1 MDLFKYTKGIID
13 KAVGASKLRA
23 VQKNAGELLDP
34 MQKYLTV
41 GEYHVDARDATPDGR
56 PFTLTVYQDDQ
67 GILHQALS
75 PESTDS
81 LAAEYDRKFVPEL
94 NRFKAFRS
102 RETGRRYVVE
112 DYLARFASDVKKEIR
127 EGDDSVNI
135 GVITDTHFKNV
146 DSLDFYGW
154 NGLMHVKEF
163 SYLDQ
168 LDILDL
174 KCHLGDWIDGSD
186 AGLISESELMKL
198 RDSFKSSKVP
208 YLMIKGNHD
217 ENDKFVEH
225 HDLKASFPEREFE
238 KIMWPEMYRQRE
250 LGYVSRQ
257 HGVAW
262 FDQGH
267 VRVISLNTSD
277 IPYILNEKGQKKYD
291 VKLTL
296 GVREDQVQELIE
308 ILQRSSGKQVILL
321 SHANPINRKG
331 GNALKYN
338 GRSLHELLV
347 AFNQKEKGRMHSSK
361 DVPAEFRLSNDFDFT
376 EVKDARIIAYFCG
389 HRHVEDQY
397 RINGIQYVLFNCS
410 ALMGPNHQLT
420 NKYNKNL
427 NRKMDHQNE
436 FAGYVVNVDLF
447 RRRIKVFGYGAA
459 TRRRIFFI

>member
-1 MDLFKYTKGIID
+1 MDIFKYTKGIID
-13 KAVGASKLRA
+13 KAVGASKLHA
-23 VQKNAGELLDP
+23 VEKGGGELLDP

-41 GEYHVDARDATPDGR
+41 GEYHVDARDATPDDR

-67 GILHQALS
+67 GVLHQALS
-75 PESTDS
+75 PEDTEG

-94 NRFKAFRS
+94 KRFKAFRS
-102 RETGRRYVVE
+102 RKTGRRYVVE
-112 DYLARFASDVKKEIR
+112 DYLRRFVRDVKKEVR

-154 NGLMHVKEF
+154 NGLMHVREF
-163 SYLDQ
+163 SYLDD
-168 LDILDL
+168 LDILDF

-217 ENDKFVEH
+217 ENDKFDEH

-238 KIMWPEMYRQRE
+238 KLMWPEMYQQRK
-250 LGYVSRQ
+250 LHYLSKQ

-262 FDQGH
+262 FDKGH

-277 IPYILNEKGQKKYD
+277 IPYILDEKGQKKYD
-291 VKLTL
+291 VKITL
-296 GVREDQVQELIE
+296 GIREDQVQELIE
-308 ILQRSSGKQVILL
+308 ILQQSSGKQIVLM

-361 DVPAEFRLSNDFDFT
+361 DVPPEFRLSNDFDFT
-376 EVKDARIIAYFCG
+376 KVQDAKIIAYFCG

-397 RINGIQYVLFNCS
+397 RINGIQYILFNCS
-410 ALMGPNHQLT
+410 ALMGPSHQLT
-420 NKYNKNL
+420 TKYNKNL

-436 FAGYVVNVDLF
+436 FAGYIVNVDLS
-447 RRRIKVFGYGAA
+447 RRRIKAFGYGAA

>member
-1 MDLFKYTKGIID
+1 MDIFKYTKGIID
-13 KAVGASKLRA
+13 KAVGASKLHA
-23 VQKNAGELLDP
+23 VEKGGGELLDP

-41 GEYHVDARDATPDGR
+41 GEYHVDARDATPDDR

-75 PESTDS
+75 PEDTEG

-94 NRFKAFRS
+94 KRFKAFRS
-102 RETGRRYVVE
+102 RKTGRRYVVE
-112 DYLARFASDVKKEIR
+112 DYLRRFVRDVKKEVR

-154 NGLMHVKEF
+154 NGLMHVREF
-163 SYLDQ
+163 SYLDD
-168 LDILDL
+168 LDVLDL

-217 ENDKFVEH
+217 ENDKFDEH

-238 KIMWPEMYRQRE
+238 KLMWPEMYQQRK
-250 LGYVSRQ
+250 LHYLSKQ

-262 FDQGH
+262 FDKGH

-277 IPYILNEKGQKKYD
+277 IPYILDEKGQKKYD
-291 VKLTL
+291 VKITL

-308 ILQRSSGKQVILL
+308 ILQQSSGKQIVLM

-361 DVPAEFRLSNDFDFT
+361 DVPPEFRLSNDFDFT
-376 EVKDARIIAYFCG
+376 KVQGAKIIAYFCG

-397 RINGIQYVLFNCS
+397 RINGIQYILFNCS
-410 ALMGPNHQLT
+410 ALMGPSHQLT
-420 NKYNKNL
+420 TKYNKNL

-436 FAGYVVNVDLF
+436 FAGYIVNVDLS
-447 RRRIKVFGYGAA
+447 RRRIKAFGYGAA

>member
-1 MDLFKYTKGIID
+1 MDIFKYTKGIID
-13 KAVGASKLRA
+13 KAVGASKLHA
-23 VQKNAGELLDP
+23 VEKGGGELLDP

-41 GEYHVDARDATPDGR
+41 GEYHVDARDATPDDR
-56 PFTLTVYQDDQ
+56 PFTLTVYQDDK
-67 GILHQALS
+67 GVLHQALS
-75 PESTDS
+75 PEDTEG

-94 NRFKAFRS
+94 KRFKAFRS
-102 RETGRRYVVE
+102 RKTGRRYVVE
-112 DYLARFASDVKKEIR
+112 DYLRRFVRDVKKEVR

-154 NGLMHVKEF
+154 NGLMHVREF
-163 SYLDQ
+163 SYLDD

-217 ENDKFVEH
+217 ENDKFDEH

-238 KIMWPEMYRQRE
+238 KLMWPEMYQQRK
-250 LGYVSRQ
+250 LHYLSKQ

-262 FDQGH
+262 FDKGH

-277 IPYILNEKGQKKYD
+277 IPYILDEKGQKKYD
-291 VKLTL
+291 VKITL

-308 ILQRSSGKQVILL
+308 ILQQSSGKQIVLM

-361 DVPAEFRLSNDFDFT
+361 DVPPEFRLSNDFDFT
-376 EVKDARIIAYFCG
+376 KVQDAKIIAYFCG

-397 RINGIQYVLFNCS
+397 RINGIQYILFNCS
-410 ALMGPNHQLT
+410 ALMGPSHQLT
-420 NKYNKNL
+420 TKYNKNL

-436 FAGYVVNVDLF
+436 FAGYIVNVDLS
-447 RRRIKVFGYGAA
+447 RRRIKAFGYGAA

>member
-1 MDLFKYTKGIID
+1 MDIFKYTKGIID
-13 KAVGASKLRA
+13 KAVGASKLHA
-23 VQKNAGELLDP
+23 VEKGGGELLDP

-41 GEYHVDARDATPDGR
+41 GEYHVDARDATPDDR

-67 GILHQALS
+67 GVLHQALS
-75 PESTDS
+75 PEDTEG

-94 NRFKAFRS
+94 KRFKAFRN
-102 RETGRRYVVE
+102 RKTGRRYVVE
-112 DYLARFASDVKKEIR
+112 DYLRRFVRDVKKEVR

-154 NGLMHVKEF
+154 NGLMHVREF
-163 SYLDQ
+163 SYLDD
-168 LDILDL
+168 LDVLDL

-198 RDSFKSSKVP
+198 RDSFKSAKVP

-217 ENDKFVEH
+217 ENDKFDEH

-238 KIMWPEMYRQRE
+238 KLMWPEMYQQRK
-250 LGYVSRQ
+250 LHYLSKQ

-262 FDQGH
+262 FDKGH

-277 IPYILNEKGQKKYD
+277 IPYILDEKGQKKYD
-291 VKLTL
+291 VKITL
-296 GVREDQVQELIE
+296 GIREDQVQELIE
-308 ILQRSSGKQVILL
+308 ILQQSSGKQIVLM

-361 DVPAEFRLSNDFDFT
+361 DVPPEFRLSNDFDFT
-376 EVKDARIIAYFCG
+376 KVQDAKIIAYFCG

-397 RINGIQYVLFNCS
+397 RINGIQYILFNCS
-410 ALMGPNHQLT
+410 ALMGPSHQLT
-420 NKYNKNL
+420 TKYNKNL

-436 FAGYVVNVDLF
+436 FAGYIVNVDLS
-447 RRRIKVFGYGAA
+447 RRRIKAFGYGAA

>member
-1 MDLFKYTKGIID
+1 MDIFKYTKGIID
-13 KAVGASKLRA
+13 KAVGASKLHA
-23 VQKNAGELLDP
+23 VEKGGGELLDP

-41 GEYHVDARDATPDGR
+41 GEYHVDARDATPDDR

-67 GILHQALS
+67 GVLHQALS
-75 PESTDS
+75 PEDTEG

-94 NRFKAFRS
+94 KRFKAFRS
-102 RETGRRYVVE
+102 RKTGRRYVVE
-112 DYLARFASDVKKEIR
+112 DYLRRFVRDVKKEVR

-154 NGLMHVKEF
+154 NGLMHVREF
-163 SYLDQ
+163 SYLDD
-168 LDILDL
+168 LDVLDL

-198 RDSFKSSKVP
+198 RDSFKSAKVP

-217 ENDKFVEH
+217 ENDKFDEH

-238 KIMWPEMYRQRE
+238 KLMWPEMYQQRK
-250 LGYVSRQ
+250 LHYLSKQ

-262 FDQGH
+262 FDKGH

-277 IPYILNEKGQKKYD
+277 IPYILDEKGQKKYD
-291 VKLTL
+291 VKITL
-296 GVREDQVQELIE
+296 GIREDQVQELIE
-308 ILQRSSGKQVILL
+308 ILQQSSGKQIVLM

-361 DVPAEFRLSNDFDFT
+361 DVPPEFRLSNDFDFT
-376 EVKDARIIAYFCG
+376 KVQDAKIIAYFCG

-397 RINGIQYVLFNCS
+397 RINGIQYILFNCS
-410 ALMGPNHQLT
+410 ALMGPSHQLT
-420 NKYNKNL
+420 TKYNKNL

-436 FAGYVVNVDLF
+436 FAGYIVNVDLS
-447 RRRIKVFGYGAA
+447 RRRIKAFGYGAA

>member
-1 MDLFKYTKGIID
+1 MDIFKYTKGIID
-13 KAVGASKLRA
+13 KAVGASKLHA
-23 VQKNAGELLDP
+23 VEKGGGELLDP

-41 GEYHVDARDATPDGR
+41 GEYHVDARDATPDDR

-67 GILHQALS
+67 GVLHQALS
-75 PESTDS
+75 PEDTEG

-94 NRFKAFRS
+94 KRFKAFRS
-102 RETGRRYVVE
+102 RKTGRRYVVE
-112 DYLARFASDVKKEIR
+112 DYLRRFVRDVKKEVR

-154 NGLMHVKEF
+154 NGLMHVREF
-163 SYLDQ
+163 SYLDD
-168 LDILDL
+168 LDVLDL

-198 RDSFKSSKVP
+198 RDSFKSAKVP

-217 ENDKFVEH
+217 ENDKFDEH

-238 KIMWPEMYRQRE
+238 KLMWPEMYQQRK
-250 LGYVSRQ
+250 LHYLSKQ

-262 FDQGH
+262 FDKGH

-277 IPYILNEKGQKKYD
+277 IPYILDEKGQKKYD
-291 VKLTL
+291 VKITL
-296 GVREDQVQELIE
+296 GIREDQVQELIE
-308 ILQRSSGKQVILL
+308 ILQQSSGKQIVLM

-361 DVPAEFRLSNDFDFT
+361 DVPPEFRLSNDFDFT
-376 EVKDARIIAYFCG
+376 KVQDAKIIAYFCG

-397 RINGIQYVLFNCS
+397 RINGIQYILFNCS
-410 ALMGPNHQLT
+410 ALMGPSHQLT
-420 NKYNKNL
+420 TKYNKNL

-436 FAGYVVNVDLF
+436 FAGYIVNVDLS

>member
-13 KAVGASKLRA
+13 KAVGAFKLHA

-56 PFTLTVYQDDQ
+56 PFNLTVYQDDQ

-102 RETGRRYVVE
+102 RKTGRRYVVE
-112 DYLARFASDVKKEIR
+112 DYLARFVSDVKKEIR

-217 ENDKFVEH
+217 ENDKFDEH

-250 LGYVSRQ
+250 LGYISRQ

-277 IPYILNEKGQKKYD
+277 IPYILDEKGQKKYD

-308 ILQRSSGKQVILL
+308 ILQQSSGKQVILL
-321 SHANPINRKG
+321 SHANPINRK
-331 GNALKYN
+331 A
-338 GRSLHELLV
+338 S
-347 AFNQKEKGRMHSSK
+347 M
-361 DVPAEFRLSNDFDFT
+361 P
-376 EVKDARIIAYFCG
+376 
-389 HRHVEDQY
+389 
-397 RINGIQYVLFNCS
+397 
-410 ALMGPNHQLT
+410 
-420 NKYNKNL
+420 
-427 NRKMDHQNE
+427 
-436 FAGYVVNVDLF
+436 
-447 RRRIKVFGYGAA
+447 
-459 TRRRIFFI
+459 